1 MTIRRWILSATLLL
15 LPVPAFA
22 DFQYQQDKDAFFI
35 PPTTNRKFS
44 PDCLTLAIRIYGVLP
59 IYLTRKTLAR

>member
-1 MTIRRWILSATLLL
+1 MTIRRWILSVTLLL

-22 DFQYQQDKDAFFI
+22 DFQYQQDKDGVFI

>member
-22 DFQYQQDKDAFFI
+22 DFQYQQDKDGVFYTADDD
-35 PPTTNRKFS
+35 RKFS